1 MIKLSLKL
9 NAQGE
14 FFPSVSLN
22 RLVDTERRI
31 WAQMMEFRQIVR
43 DPHDTLLFNHI
54 HDYMTED
61 VEIHIDGLL
70 EGLAHSIAHSFLSF
84 DTGTDVGFD
93 DEGAPYLATLAGMF
107 QTKGG
112 EHYITIYAR

>member
-1 MIKLSLKL
+1 MVKLRLKL
-9 NAQGE
+9 NTHGE

-31 WAQMMEFRQIVR
+31 WTQMMEFRQIVR
-43 DPHDTLLFNHI
+43 DPHDTRLFNCI
-54 HDYMTED
+54 HEYLIED
-61 VEIHIDGLL
+61 VEIHIDALL

-84 DTGTDVGFD
+84 DDGITVGFD
-93 DEGAPYLATLAGMF
+93 DEGAPYLVTKMGMF